1 MKKDRT
7 EYLRRYAA
15 AHREERLAYYKRYY
29 LQHRD
34 AIDRSHEAY
43 REQPRGDTYAWIKAA
58 RKQAGVTQQRLAK
71 AVGCSPAHISMLE
84 RGKADA
90 SAEMQERIAHAL
102 TYLLGGGKEWR

>member
-7 EYLRRYAA
+7 EYQRRYAA

-34 AIDRSHEAY
+34 AIGRSHEAY
-43 REQPRGDTYAWIKAA
+43 REQPRGDAYAWIKAA
-58 RKQAGVTQQRLAK
+58 RKQAGVTQRRLAK
-71 AVGCSPAHISMLE
+71 AAGCSHTHISMLE
-84 RGKADA
+84 RGKTDA

-102 TYLLGGGKEWR
+102 TLLLAGLEA

>member
-29 LQHRD
+29 LQNRD
-34 AIDRSHEAY
+34 KIDRSHEAY
-43 REQPRGDTYAWIKAA
+43 REQPRGDTYAWIKKS
-58 RKQAGVTQQRLAK
+58 RLQAGISQTALAK
-71 AVGCSPAHISMLE
+71 AAGCSPAHISLLE
-84 RGKADA
+84 SGKTDA

-102 TYLLGGGKEWR
+102 TLLLAGVEA

>member
-34 AIDRSHEAY
+34 AIDRSHKAY
-43 REQPRGDTYAWIKAA
+43 REQPRGDAYAWIKAA
-58 RKQAGVTQQRLAK
+58 RKQAGVTQQRLA
-71 AVGCSPAHISMLE
+71 ALAGCSHAHISLLE
-84 RGKADA
+84 RGKTDA
-90 SAEMQERIAHAL
+90 SAEMEERIAHAL
-102 TYLLGGGKEWR
+102 TLLLAGVEA

>member
-15 AHREERLAYYKRYY
+15 ANREERLAYYKRYY

-34 AIDRSHEAY
+34 AISRSHEAY
-43 REQPRGDTYAWIKAA
+43 REQPRGGAYAWIKAA

-71 AVGCSPAHISMLE
+71 AAGCSPAHISLLE
-84 RGKADA
+84 SGKTDA

-102 TYLLGGGKEWR
+102 TLLLAKMEA

>member
-7 EYLRRYAA
+7 EYLRRYEA

-43 REQPRGDTYAWIKAA
+43 RAQPRGDAYEWIKKA
-58 RKQAGVTQQRLAK
+58 RLQAGLTQTALAA
-71 AVGCSPAHISMLE
+71 AVGCSASHISMLE
-84 RGKADA
+84 SGKTDA

-102 TYLLGGGKEWR
+102 TLLLAGVEP

>member
-34 AIDRSHEAY
+34 AIDRIHEAY
-43 REQPRGDTYAWIKAA
+43 REQPRGDTYAWIKKS
-58 RKQAGVTQQRLAK
+58 RLQAGISQTALAK
-71 AVGCSPAHISMLE
+71 AAGCSPAHISLLE
-84 RGKADA
+84 SGKTDA

-102 TYLLGGGKEWR
+102 TLFLAGIAP

>member
-15 AHREERLAYYKRYY
+15 AHREERLAYCKRYY

-34 AIDRSHEAY
+34 AIDRSHKAY

-58 RKQAGVTQQRLAK
+58 RKRAGVTQRRLAK
-71 AVGCSPAHISMLE
+71 AVGCSQAHISMLE

>member
-15 AHREERLAYYKRYY
+15 AHREERLAYYKRYS

-43 REQPRGDTYAWIKAA
+43 REQPRGDTYAWIKKS
-58 RKQAGVTQQRLAK
+58 RLQAGISQTALAK
-71 AVGCSPAHISMLE
+71 AAGCSPAHISLLE
-84 RGKADA
+84 SGKTDA
-90 SAEMQERIAHAL
+90 SAEMQERIANAL
-102 TYLLGGGKEWR
+102 TLFLAGIAP